1 MNAVQL
7 KREKFF
13 HLLRMNNNDSK
24 NLIDFSAF
32 SKNTGQILKKF
43 HLNDQAKYSISRPYE
58 AEQISKYILEGLRE
72 LGLNSRTCTITDGT
86 AGVGGDAITFSKYF
100 KTVNAVEYDIDTKL
114 LLENNCKEFNCN
126 NINVFYRDYTK
137 IMTELEQDVIY
148 IDPPWGGI
156 NYRDNHKVNLKIS
169 DKTLKDIIIILK
181 KIKNINPPPGF
192 SDKNIIT
199 KLLYIKVPMNINLDN
214 ISEFIDDKIQIEN
227 KKRSPSFLIIK
238 IKI

>member
-13 HLLRMNNNDSK
+13 HLLRMNNDSR

-126 NINVFYRDYTK
+126 NVNIFYRDYTK
-137 IMTELEQDVIY
+137 IMTDLEQDVIY

-181 KIKNINPPPGF
+181 ENKIA
-192 SDKNIIT
+192 

-214 ISEFIDDKIQIEN
+214 IREFIDDKKIIEN
-227 KKRSPSFLIIK
+227 KKREPSFLIIK